1 MEWKVYQ
8 FCKRFFDFV
17 ASLLGLVLLSPLF
30 LILIIVI
37 KIDSKGPVFFIQKRV
52 GKNGKIFGLYK
63 FRTMIVNAEEMIANF
78 TPEQQKEWKENFK
91 LKNDPRIT
99 KAGSFLRCT
108 SLDELPQLLNIL
120 KGDMSLVGPRPIVE
134 TELEWYGENK
144 EKLLSIKPGLT
155 GWWAT
160 NGRSGVAY
168 PERCG
173 LELYYVDHKSF
184 SLDIKILFRT
194 IFAVFSSKGAR

>member
-1 MEWKVYQ
+1 MELKVYQ

-173 LELYYVDHKSF
+173 LELYYVDHMSLF
-184 SLDIKILFRT
+184 LDIKILFRT
-194 IFAVFSSKGAR
+194 VFAVFSSKGAR